1 MNQAST
7 RSHCI
12 FTVHVCRRE
21 PGSATVRRSKLH
33 LVDLAGSDRVSKT
46 GLNGQL
52 LTEAKFIN
60 RSLHYLEQVS
70 MLLFLLHFLLLPTH
84 FLLYSA
90 HFLLHSAHFP
100 LLHVHFLPSA
110 SYSLPVLHTSL
121 PPQHIEQR
129 MQYLLCPTGDPG
141 AVREEPLP
149 RPLQELHVDLGAAGQ
164 PWGELHHHHDRH
176 TGGRPQQPGREDE
189 RPHEAGSG
197 LAGTDLCLS
206 CCLSVQESISTC
218 RFAQRVA
225 LISNEAVLNEELDP
239 ALVRTPPTTGCVP
252 VGVSH
257 LAFCRF
263 TAGEPPV
270 SSSSADRSSEAG
282 GADAEG
288 GAGAAAGGAEGGASE
303 PGAGDQVQRR
313 HGNQAAQRERDGE
326 S

>member
-70 MLLFLLHFLLLPTH
+70 MLLFVINLLL
-84 FLLYSA
+84 LL
-90 HFLLHSAHFP
+90 LLTSSCI
-100 LLHVHFLPSA
+100 LPSSCFQLSA
-110 SYSLPVLHTSL
+110 ATRSLPVVPS
-121 PPQHIEQR
+121 PQCPMTKRQR
-129 MQYLLCPTGDPG
+129 MQYLLCPTGNPG

-149 RPLQELHVDLGAAGQ
+149 RPLQELNADLSAAGQ
-164 PWGELHHHHDRH
+164 PGGELHHNHDCH
-176 TGGRPQQPGREDE
+176 TGGRPQKPGCKDVHPFRASVD
-189 RPHEAGSG
+189 PAGAD
-197 LAGTDLCLS
+197 LVDADLCLS
-206 CCLSVQESISTC
+206 VYLSVQESISTC

-239 ALVRTPPTTGCVP
+239 ALVRMDQNHRMCKI
-252 VGVSH
+252 
-257 LAFCRF
+257 
-263 TAGEPPV
+263 
-270 SSSSADRSSEAG
+270 
-282 GADAEG
+282 
-288 GAGAAAGGAEGGASE
+288 AA
-303 PGAGDQVQRR
+303 
-313 HGNQAAQRERDGE
+313 
-326 S
+326 

>member
-70 MLLFLLHFLLLPTH
+70 ML
-84 FLLYSA
+84 
-90 HFLLHSAHFP
+90 
-100 LLHVHFLPSA
+100 
-110 SYSLPVLHTSL
+110 HTSL

-176 TGGRPQQPGREDE
+176 AGGRPQQPGREDE
-189 RPHEAGSG
+189 RPHEAGSC
-197 LAGTDLCLS
+197 LAGADLCLS

-239 ALVRTPPTTGCVP
+239 ALVRTPPTTGCVT

-257 LAFCRF
+257 LAFCSF